1 VLRHETGTAGG
12 RYVRFEA
19 AVAFGREYDAVL
31 HVFELIEEVEGR
43 AHRHLYAYH
52 CLYRDRF
59 LFRYDRDPDN
69 HPEMPEHKHLPPDE
83 RRVAWDAVTLHE
95 VLEEVH
101 TLVAEIEAA
110 EV

>member
-1 VLRHETGTAGG
+1 MAVIDDYLYDRSEDVHRSGGYVLRHETGAAGG

-69 HPEMPEHKHLPPDE
+69 HPEMPEHKHLRPTSGGS
-83 RRVAWDAVTLHE
+83 RGTR
-95 VLEEVH
+95 
-101 TLVAEIEAA
+101 
-110 EV
+110 